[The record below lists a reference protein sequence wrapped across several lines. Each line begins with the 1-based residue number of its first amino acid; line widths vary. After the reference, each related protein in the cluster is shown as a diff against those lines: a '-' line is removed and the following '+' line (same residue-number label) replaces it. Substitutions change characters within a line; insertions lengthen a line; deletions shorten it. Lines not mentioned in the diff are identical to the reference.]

1 MKEGVKVPFLLQKV
15 DVKAEPVTDL
25 HFAAAGKAARSDTK
39 EIPEN
44 LPGIIMQSLLC

>member
-25 HFAAAGKAARSDTK
+25 HFAAGKAARSDTK